1 MAIITISRSSFSK
14 GQEIAEKVAAKL
26 GYRCISRDV
35 LLEASEEFNIPE
47 VKLVRALHDAPSI
60 LDRFT
65 HGKERFVAFVR
76 QAFLE
81 QVQGDNVVYHGL
93 AGHFFVEGV
102 RHVLKVRVF
111 ADFEERI
118 AQEMK
123 TVNVSRETAIETLRK
138 DDKERHRWS
147 EALYGVDTADATLYD
162 MVIHLFKIAVEDAVD
177 IICHTALLHPFQA
190 DAASQNKLDDLL
202 LRAQVASAIVD
213 KWPRAQVTAHQGK
226 VIVLV
231 EAPLTY
237 ETRISGEVAELV
249 KDVAQVTSLRVRVRP
264 PLEG

>member
-14 GQEIAEKVAAKL
+14 GHEIAERVAEKL

-47 VKLVRALHDAPSI
+47 VKLVRALHDAPSV

-65 HGKERFVAFVR
+65 HGKERFVAFIR

-81 QVQGDNVVYHGL
+81 QVRGDNVVYHGL

-118 AQEMK
+118 EREVQKE
-123 TVNVSRETAIETLRK
+123 NVSRETAIETLRK
-138 DDKERHRWS
+138 DDEERRRWS
-147 EALYGVDTADATLYD
+147 MALYGVDTGDATLYD
-162 MVIHLFKIAVEDAVD
+162 MVIHLFKIAVDDAVD
-177 IICHTALLHPFQA
+177 IISHTAQLPPFQA

-213 KWPRAQVTAHQGK
+213 KWPRAQVTAHQGN

-231 EAPLTY
+231 EAPLAY
-237 ETRISGEVAELV
+237 EPRISGEVTELV
-249 KDVAQVTSLRVRVRP
+249 EHLTQVKSLRVRVRP

>member
-1 MAIITISRSSFSK
+1 MAIITISRSSFSQ

-26 GYRCISRDV
+26 RYRCISRNV

-102 RHVLKVRVF
+102 RHVLKVRIF

-118 AQEMK
+118 AREVE
-123 TVNVSRETAIETLRK
+123 TEGVSRETAIQTLKK
-138 DDKERHRWS
+138 DDEERRKWS
-147 EALYGVDTADATLYD
+147 MALYGVDTADATLYD
-162 MVIHLFKIAVEDAVD
+162 MVIHLFKITVDDAVD
-177 IICHTALLHPFQA
+177 MICHTAQLPPFQA
-190 DAASQNKLDDLL
+190 DTASQNRLDDLL
-202 LRAQVASAIVD
+202 LRAQVASVIVD
-213 KWPRAQVTAHQGK
+213 KWPLAQVTAHQGR

-231 EAPLTY
+231 EAPLAY
-237 ETRISGEVAELV
+237 ETRISREVAGLV
-249 KDVAQVTSLRVRVRP
+249 KHLPKVKSLRVRVRP

>member
-1 MAIITISRSSFSK
+1 MAIITISRSSFSA

-35 LLEASEEFNIPE
+35 LLEASEEFNIAE

-65 HGKERFVAFVR
+65 HGKERFVAFIR

-111 ADFEERI
+111 ADFEERV
-118 AQEMK
+118 AREMESEG
-123 TVNVSRETAIETLRK
+123 VSRETAIQTLRK
-138 DDKERHRWS
+138 DDDERRKWS
-147 EALYGVDTADATLYD
+147 MALYGVDTSDATLYD
-162 MVIHLFKIAVEDAVD
+162 MVIHLFKIAVDDAVD
-177 IICHTALLHPFQA
+177 IISHTAELPPFKA
-190 DAASQNKLDDLL
+190 DAASQNKLNDLL

-213 KWPRAQVTAHQGK
+213 KWPRARVTAHQGK

-231 EAPLTY
+231 EAPLAH
-237 ETRISGEVAELV
+237 ETRISREVGDLV
-249 KDVAQVTSLRVRVRP
+249 KHLKDVKSLRVRVRP
-264 PLEG
+264 PIEG

>member
-14 GQEIAEKVAAKL
+14 GQEIAQKVAEKL

-65 HGKERFVAFVR
+65 HGKERFVAFIR

-81 QVQGDNVVYHGL
+81 QVQDDNVVYHGL

-118 AQEMK
+118 AREME
-123 TVNVSRETAIETLRK
+123 TEGVSRETAIGTIRK
-138 DDKERHRWS
+138 DDEERRQWS
-147 EALYGVDTADATLYD
+147 KALYGVDTADATLYD
-162 MVIHLFKIAVEDAVD
+162 MVIHLFKIAVDDAVD
-177 IICHTALLHPFQA
+177 IVCHTAELPPFQA

-202 LRAQVASAIVD
+202 LRAQVANAIVD
-213 KWPRAQVTAHQGK
+213 KWPLAQVTAHQGR

-231 EAPLTY
+231 EAPLAH
-237 ETRISGEVAELV
+237 EPRISGEVSEMV
-249 KDVAQVTSLRVRVRP
+249 KDLDAVRSLRVRVRP

>member
-1 MAIITISRSSFSK
+1 MAIITISRWSFSK
-14 GQEIAEKVAAKL
+14 GQEIAAKVADKL
-26 GYRCISRDV
+26 GYRCISRRV

-65 HGKERFVAFVR
+65 HGKERYVAFIR

-81 QVQGDNVVYHGL
+81 QVQADNVVYHGL

-111 ADFEERI
+111 ADFEERV
-118 AQEMK
+118 AQEQK
-123 TVNVSRETAIETLRK
+123 SESISREMAIRTLTK
-138 DDKERHRWS
+138 DDEERRKWS
-147 EALYGVDTADATLYD
+147 RALYGVDTAQATLYD
-162 MVIHLFKIAVEDAVD
+162 MVMHLLKFDVQDVVD
-177 IICHTALLHPFQA
+177 LICHTAQLAPFQA
-190 DAASQNKLDDLL
+190 DAASQQVLDDLL
-202 LRAQVASAIVD
+202 LRAQVASAIID
-213 KWPRAQVTAHQGK
+213 KWPRAKVTSHEGN

-231 EAPLTY
+231 EAPLAY
-237 ETRISGEVAELV
+237 ETRISSEVAELARSV
-249 KDVAQVTSLRVRVRP
+249 ENIKSLSVRVSP